1 MKTKKILGIALA
13 VCMTMGLTTV
23 PAMAEDKKT
32 FVFGDTTFNAE
43 NEEADINPQNT
54 YAGWACIR
62 YGVGETLFRYS
73 DTMEI
78 EPWIAKEYEN
88 IDELTW
94 KITLNDGV
102 VFSNGR
108 VCDGQAVKESL
119 EALVANHERAMSLR
133 LLKVATPL
141 AIQNLIKIGRA
152 SCRERVLRLV

>member
-62 YGVGETLFRYS
+62 MVS
-73 DTMEI
+73 AKPCSAI
-78 EPWIAKEYEN
+78 PIPWK
-88 IDELTW
+88 
-94 KITLNDGV
+94 LNHGLPK
-102 VFSNGR
+102 NM
-108 VCDGQAVKESL
+108 K
-119 EALVANHERAMSLR
+119 M
-133 LLKVATPL
+133 
-141 AIQNLIKIGRA
+141 
-152 SCRERVLRLV
+152 

>member
-88 IDELTW
+88 IDELTSF
-94 KITLNDGV
+94 
-102 VFSNGR
+102 VFILLIMNG
-108 VCDGQAVKESL
+108 CSSDPDSHGL
-119 EALVANHERAMSLR
+119 YHL
-133 LLKVATPL
+133 TD
-141 AIQNLIKIGRA
+141 
-152 SCRERVLRLV
+152 